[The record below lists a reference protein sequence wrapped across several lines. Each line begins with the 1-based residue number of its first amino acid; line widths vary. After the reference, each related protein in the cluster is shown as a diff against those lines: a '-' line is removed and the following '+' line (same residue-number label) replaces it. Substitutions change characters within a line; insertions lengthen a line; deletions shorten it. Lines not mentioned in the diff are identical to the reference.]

1 MWTLC
6 FLLFALPALGDHE
19 QTFRCLTA
27 KDKPSDI
34 LIPQLLSNLSSCAH
48 NNWAWHTLACAEH
61 QVHPGVISLT
71 SSLMSTI
78 RRWEMYYNVDF
89 NTAYELQEDWANMER
104 SLNRPQL
111 GLTAWSVLLDS
122 WRKNGELCHYNSDPR
137 YADHLL
143 PRSAGLLSLFIR
155 RDDLRSPIL
164 KFGKAWK
171 FGAKTVC
178 SATVGTVRALHQLR
192 TIHSITQQ
200 VGTELSPAWRVE
212 NEPSRLR
219 ELYSTD
225 PFLQGLISGF
235 RDTKFPCPERLKCQD
250 TTPNLGTI
258 YTPHDGR
265 DYLQRISY
273 LVMKSR
279 KVCLIFGGGHLDKN
293 AYYFAVGNVDSEAD
307 TSA

>member
-111 GLTAWSVLLDS
+111 GLTAW
-122 WRKNGELCHYNSDPR
+122 

-250 TTPNLGTI
+250 TTPNLVG
-258 YTPHDGR
+258 
-265 DYLQRISY
+265 
-273 LVMKSR
+273 KS
-279 KVCLIFGGGHLDKN
+279 
-293 AYYFAVGNVDSEAD
+293 A
-307 TSA
+307 